1 MDYKKLVAER
11 IKEHVD
17 LELDDIEKL
26 VEIPPKSDMGDY
38 AFPCFQ
44 LAKVLRKAPNAIAS
58 ELQGKVNNDG
68 FEKVTTV
75 GPYLNF
81 FVNKSIFNKDTI
93 EKILQEK
100 DSYGSSK
107 LGNGKNVCVE
117 FSSPNIAKPFH
128 VGHLFSTSVGNSLY
142 KILSFEGYNCVRIN
156 HLGDWGTQFGK
167 LISAYK
173 RWCDKDELHKNPIKE
188 LLRIY
193 VKFHAEAEKDPSL
206 EDEGRMYF
214 KKLEDGCKKET
225 ELWQEFK
232 NLSLKEFKKLYD
244 MLNVEFDSYAGE
256 SFYSDK
262 MDAVIDDIDKKG
274 LLVNSNGA
282 KVVML
287 DKYNMPPCIIK
298 KSDGATIY
306 ATRDLAAAIYR
317 KNTYDFYKSIYVVG
331 MDQSLHFRQ
340 VFTTLK
346 LMGYKWADDCEHVG
360 FGLVRF
366 ADKKLSTRKG
376 DVIFLDDLLNESIQ
390 KTLEIINEKNPELT
404 NKEGVAR
411 KIGIGAVIFTYLKN
425 NREKDIVF
433 NWKDMLSFEGE
444 TGPYVQYSYARGKSI
459 LRKVENNS
467 IEAKADYSKLNS
479 KEEFELVK
487 TLESFQEAIL
497 NAINKLE
504 PYIVTRYV
512 IQVAKDFNKFYNAHS
527 IINEKDDELKAARI
541 KLVESTCQVLK
552 NGLNLIG
559 IETVEKM

>member
-1 MDYKKLVAER
+1 MNYKKLIAER

-17 LELDDIEKL
+17 LNLNDIEKL
-26 VEIPPKSDMGDY
+26 IEIPPKSDMGDY

-44 LAKVLRKAPNAIAS
+44 LAKVLRKAPNMIAL
-58 ELQGKVNNDG
+58 ELQEKINKDG
-68 FEKVTTV
+68 FEKVTTA

-81 FVNKSIFNKDTI
+81 FADKAVFNKNTI
-93 EKILQEK
+93 EKILNEK
-100 DSYGSSK
+100 DNYGSSK
-107 LGNGKNVCVE
+107 IGEGKNICVE
-117 FSSPNIAKPFH
+117 YSSPNIAKPFH
-128 VGHLFSTSVGNSLY
+128 VGHLFSTSIGNSLY
-142 KILSFEGYNCVRIN
+142 KILSFEGYSCVRIN

-173 RWCDKDELHKNPIKE
+173 RWCDKEALQKEPIKE

-193 VKFHAEAEKDPSL
+193 VKFHEEAEKDPAL

-214 KKLEDGCKKET
+214 KKLEDGCKEET

-232 NLSLKEFKKLYD
+232 NLSLKEFKKLYKL
-244 MLNVEFDSYAGE
+244 LNVEFDSYAGE

-262 MDAVIDDIDKKG
+262 MDAIIDDIDKKG
-274 LLVNSNGA
+274 LLVESNGA

-287 DKYNMPPCIIK
+287 DEYNMPPCIIK

-306 ATRDLAAAIYR
+306 ATRDLAAATYR

-346 LMGYKWADDCEHVG
+346 LMGNKWADDCIHVG

-376 DVIFLDDLLNESIQ
+376 DVIFLDDLLNESTE
-390 KTLEIINEKNPELT
+390 KTLEIINEKNPNLE
-404 NKEGVAR
+404 NKEEVAK

-433 NWKDMLSFEGE
+433 NWKDMLSFDGE

-459 LRKVENNS
+459 LRKVGG
-467 IEAKADYSKLNS
+467 AKADADYGKLNS

-487 TLESFQEAIL
+487 TLEGFNKSIM

-512 IQVAKDFNKFYNAHS
+512 IEAAKAFNKFYNSHS
-527 IINEKDDELKAARI
+527 IINEEDEGLKAARV
-541 KLVESTCQVLK
+541 KLVKSTCQVLK
-552 NGLNLIG
+552 NGLGLLG
-559 IETVEKM
+559 IEVVEKM